1 MDDNAQQLLLIAS
14 RIHHALLRYLG
25 EGIDVGAM
33 LASDDYAR
41 EVLYVCAGCGDEEL
55 NALGRQFELL
65 QAAAASAAAASAAP
79 VLLDVDID
87 PEDGREPMGS
97 APVPLDPLPPPHPL
111 DRWLLRAKRLFRPR
125 R

>member
-33 LASDDYAR
+33 LANDDSAR
-41 EVLYVCAGCGDEEL
+41 EVLYFCAGCGDEEL

-65 QAAAASAAAASAAP
+65 QAAAASAACRPVMLGTSTEWRTPLGRGMAAITAALSAICGTHFG
-79 VLLDVDID
+79 LT
-87 PEDGREPMGS
+87 
-97 APVPLDPLPPPHPL
+97 
-111 DRWLLRAKRLFRPR
+111 
-125 R
+125 